1 MNNDWSEG
9 YTTAMVFL
17 SDIFE
22 SRTQAFYTRN
32 LLRKK
37 DIKFIIRVID
47 AAIASR
53 DKLARVGPRN
63 MDLILHKSGAVE
75 FVEKKNEKH

>member
-75 FVEKKNEKH
+75 FVEKKNGKH

>member
-1 MNNDWSEG
+1 MNKDWSEG

-75 FVEKKNEKH
+75 FVEKKNGKH